1 VVDSITV
8 EVVQQ
13 TAIPEEPQH
22 QRSRL
27 TPQAAVEQTQIFTQ
41 DQWHQTP
48 IFLREQL
55 EPEDCIIGP
64 AMIVEKIG
72 TIIVEPNW
80 KAKLTDRNYL
90 ILTRHFREIPD
101 KFLFDGQFVDK

>member
-1 VVDSITV
+1 
-8 EVVQQ
+8 
-13 TAIPEEPQH
+13 
-22 QRSRL
+22 
-27 TPQAAVEQTQIFTQ
+27 
-41 DQWHQTP
+41 
-48 IFLREQL
+48 
-55 EPEDCIIGP
+55 
-64 AMIVEKIG
+64 MIVEKIG